1 MRTYLDHKSREEI
14 TIRRAVWGTDIYTDD
29 SDIIAACIH
38 QGWFKGAWPAGVDED
53 LLGLEL
59 NENGTTPVLQT
70 LDEVW
75 TRPPPSGPADVPKNR
90 DLNVNILILP
100 LLDKYSSIT
109 RFGLRSR
116 EWGGKYD
123 GYHSV
128 HDGLSFK
135 IQSIQW
141 VDGVDGMDG
150 RSVRDRRELLVQQQ
164 READLEAAQ
173 ALEDLVLNGNGNR
186 KPQYEE
192 SFERGGDGPEERMGD
207 IRGVGMGSW
216 WKKPNGVLKPTP
228 PAPEAIPAANPEDT
242 NRSHPPPVPAP
253 SEVVQSVEA
262 PPEPEPQQEPARAQE
277 REQSR
282 RISRVTELM
291 IANANSADGP
301 GIRQQ
306 EIQAPTPS
314 PISPVHPTMEGGAL
328 DGEGEREGD
337 TDMDATL

>member
-1 MRTYLDHKSREEI
+1 MRAYLDHKSREEI
-14 TIRRAVWGTDIYTDD
+14 TIRRAAWGTDIYTDD

-59 NENGTTPVLQT
+59 NENGTTPIFQSP
-70 LDEVW
+70 DEVW

-100 LLDKYSSIT
+100 LLDKYSSVT

-116 EWGGKYD
+116 EWGGNYD

-128 HDGLSFK
+128 HDGLSFM

-150 RSVRDRRELLVQQQ
+150 RSVRDRRGLLAQQ

-173 ALEDLVLNGNGNR
+173 ALEDLVLNGNGNG

-207 IRGVGMGSW
+207 IRGVGTGSW
-216 WKKPNGVLKPTP
+216 WKKPNGVHKPAL
-228 PAPEAIPAANPEDT
+228 PAPEAGPAVSPEDS
-242 NRSHPPPVPAP
+242 NRSPPPPPLVPAP

-262 PPEPEPQQEPARAQE
+262 PPEPVPQEPARAQE

-301 GIRQQ
+301 GVGIHRQQ

-314 PISPVHPTMEGGAL
+314 PISPVHPTMEG
-328 DGEGEREGD
+328 EGD
-337 TDMDATL
+337 TDMDVTL